1 MGGSSKKST
10 VGYQYFL
17 GMHLALCHGPVNR
30 LNKILVGERV
40 AYSAPV
46 VYDWD
51 SGTPA
56 DSEKTI
62 SINAPGLF
70 GGKKKEGGIQGTV
83 DVCFGAPNQ
92 EKNSY
97 LAAHLIFDLPAFRGI
112 TCLVLNQCYVAA
124 GSPYPKPWWASVTRF
139 PGQDW
144 YEEKADI
151 NSGSANGA
159 HIVRETLLND
169 DWGLGYP
176 VEIIDDDSFKDVA
189 DTLFTEG
196 FGLSYILS
204 GQGTVEE
211 FIQEVI
217 KTVNG
222 VLFTD
227 RITGKFRL
235 KLIRD
240 DYIIG
245 NLLSFGPD
253 NIVEYTSFQRAQPAE
268 MVNEISIIYRR
279 REDYSDSSSTFQDLA
294 SVVTQGAIISQTKQF
309 PGIDTD
315 EIAALVGMREL
326 KQTSTPLAQVIFTA
340 NRDAW
345 NLDPGEAFIFTW
357 PERGI
362 EQIVMRAVK
371 LDYGD
376 LQDGRIVVTAI
387 EDVFGLPNASYITP
401 QDPIWTDPVGDPTPL
416 DKNDVYEMEVPH
428 YLLAVNLDPGNYS
441 ALLED
446 SSFLIYMA
454 QYPAITGPSYQL
466 WTSFIASQ
474 SGFSQRTTGTYTYT
488 VRLSE
493 SITEN
498 DNNVD
503 ILVSDFPPNFSNDFE
518 PDVEIGSLCLI
529 KSNETGVNIEELAII
544 LDFDNSVSGSNTI
557 KLGRGALDTL
567 PKSYSSGGDGTNIWF
582 FENNWAFDP
591 TEYSEGSL
599 IYIRPL
605 PQTGTGTLSLNDG
618 FLSQTTKTF
627 EGRQYL
633 PSPPAYVR
641 IGRDDTPD
649 PVVNTYPISVQ
660 TLNSENL
667 YFTWN
672 RTNRLTQTVP
682 GVPPLFFSPLDV
694 TPEDGTEWW
703 LYLYN
708 EDQVDTL
715 TPDAEGE
722 YAVLEKLGSTIN
734 TYEWG
739 DEQDIPEGG
748 VGGAPDGYELYAAL
762 ATDGELVGDGVIYT
776 PAINK
781 TNINYNGTEADFF
794 EGFTDIGDV
803 DMTTSGFTL
812 IVSVKPDNSVDT
824 MTYISKSSELID
836 ISNTPLLWVG
846 QSVNDLYVQSGHG
859 ADSSFV
865 HFISAVSASVYQT
878 FIINV
883 QMNTS
888 PFSGG
893 FYHHTVT
900 VYKDGILLT
909 PVGPSEFPSPFQDL
923 TGTTWSLG
931 CRFNA
936 TPTPTADSRVQFY
949 KGFMKDVYMYDGIIT
964 PDDFGILRKNNKV
977 RFRLKAVRD
986 DGIDI
991 FSQETFDWTFD
1002 RRGWTY
1008 NFNEYWNGS
1017 EA

>member
-17 GMHLALCHGPVNR
+17 GMHLALCHGPISR
-30 LNKILVGERV
+30 LNKIIVGERV
-40 AYSAPV
+40 AYSGAVTYNPLIP
-46 VYDWD
+46 
-51 SGTPA
+51 STT
-56 DSEKTI
+56 EI
-62 SINAPGLF
+62 SINISAPDLF
-70 GGKKKEGGIQGTV
+70 GGKKKEGGVEGKV
-83 DVCFGAPNQ
+83 DVCFGASNQ
-92 EKNSY
+92 SVNAY
-97 LAAHLIFDLPAFRGI
+97 LFSKLSVFGLLPVPAFRGI

-124 GSPYPKPWWASVTRF
+124 GSPYPKPWWSSVTRF

-144 YEEKADI
+144 YLAKSDI

-227 RITGKFRL
+227 RITGKFLL

-240 DYIIG
+240 DYDIG

-315 EIAALVGMREL
+315 EIAARVGMREL

-340 NRDAW
+340 NREAW
-345 NLDPGEAFIFTW
+345 NLNPGEAFIFTW

-371 LDYGD
+371 LDYGE

-387 EDVFGLPNASYITP
+387 EDVFGLPSASYITP
-401 QDPIWTDPVGDPTPL
+401 QDPIWIDPIGDPTPL

-641 IGRDDTPD
+641 IATNLASG
-649 PVVNTYPISVQ
+649 TYPVSVLLSLAA
-660 TLNSENL
+660 TLRF
-667 YFTWN
+667 YWTG
-672 RTNRLTQTVP
+672 TNRLTQTVP
-682 GVPPLFFSPLDV
+682 GVPPWFFNTLDV
-694 TPEDGTEWW
+694 IAEDDTEWW

-708 EDQVDTL
+708 EDKVDTL
-715 TPDAEGE
+715 NPDFLGN
-722 YAVLEKLGSTIN
+722 YTKLEKLDSTIKTYNWTDEEDILEQSGSELPTDYVAYMPLN
-734 TYEWG
+734 TGNPG
-739 DEQDIPEGG
+739 DIFGTG
-748 VGGAPDGYELYAAL
+748 VVYS
-762 ATDGELVGDGVIYT
+762 
-776 PAINK
+776 PADPQIN
-781 TNINYNGTEADFF
+781 IQYHPTEAEFNPGGSYTG
-794 EGFTDIGDV
+794 GFMDIGDITLTPSAFTII
-803 DMTTSGFTL
+803 MT
-812 IVSVKPDNSVDT
+812 VKPDSLSANYT
-824 MTYISKSSELID
+824 LLSKAAGVPTD
-836 ISNTPLLWVG
+836 DRTLLRVTINA
-846 QSVNDLYVQSGHG
+846 NDLYIQSGIFDPG
-859 ADSSFV
+859 SDPKQWARYNTIGV
-865 HFISAVSASVYQT
+865 AGVYQT
-878 FIINV
+878 LIINV
-883 QMNTS
+883 QMND
-888 PFSGG
+888 PIENE
-893 FYHHTVT
+893 HTVT
-900 VYKDGILLT
+900 VFTDGVNLGNQT
-909 PVGPSEFPSPFQDL
+909 FPSVYSDL
-923 TGTTWSLG
+923 GGGGLWSLG
-931 CRFNA
+931 SLDLGETLRS
-936 TPTPTADSRVQFY
+936 TPYA
-949 KGFMKDVYMYDGIIT
+949 GFMKEFYMYDGIVT
-964 PDDFGILRKNNKV
+964 PSSLGIVRKNNKV
-977 RFRLKAVRD
+977 RFRLKTNRIED
-986 DGIDI
+986 TIDM
-991 FSQETFDWTFD
+991 FSQDTFDWTFD

-1008 NFNEYWNGS
+1008 NFDEYWNGD
-1017 EA
+1017 EE